1 MKKLR
6 FGVTIILL
14 LVVVTSCRDRIDAED
29 SRQGLLELND
39 RHRAAHLAGD
49 VQTILDGMAPEY
61 FQVRRGRVYE
71 LSAQDN
77 KRRFESYLG
86 SMKILAWDDIA
97 KPVVFVSDDGT
108 LATMLV
114 TKRLAMIP
122 VNAPDTSE
130 PMEGVYAWQ
139 ATYRRVDD
147 NWIMIADATTELPP
161 EERATE
167 DESL

>member
-1 MKKLR
+1 MKKLQC
-6 FGVTIILL
+6 GVTIILL
-14 LVVVTSCRDRIDAED
+14 LAVLSNCRDRIDTEACK
-29 SRQGLLELND
+29 QGLLELNAKN
-39 RHRAAHLAGD
+39 REAHLAGD
-49 VQTILDGMAPEY
+49 VQTILAGMAPEY

-77 KRRFESYLG
+77 KMRFESYLG

-97 KPVVFVSDDGT
+97 EPIVFVSDDGT

-114 TKRLAMIP
+114 TKRLAMVPI
-122 VNAPDTSE
+122 NAPDTTA

-147 NWIMIADATTELPP
+147 IWIMIADATTELPP
-161 EERATE
+161 EEKAAKA
-167 DESL
+167 DSL